1 MEQARCAEVEAERDV
16 LAAAAGVT
24 PERCRAAKAQLFE
37 AAKLCAP
44 PEALPGY
51 SVEYRFG
58 RKGAEAMPF
67 AKLWCLEGC
76 PKMKCSAATM
86 R

>member
-1 MEQARCAEVEAERDV
+1 MEAERDV

-37 AAKLCAP
+37 AAKLCGP

-51 SVEYRFG
+51 SVESSLAA
-58 RKGAEAMPF
+58 KVQKLCLLQSCGAWKAVRRP
-67 AKLWCLEGC
+67 KLE
-76 PKMKCSAATM
+76 CSAATM